1 MQQWEYM
8 TLRFPVGSGSRSAD
22 VDLQEIADHLNAR
35 GLDGWELVSTE
46 SLTGIQGQTM
56 YLLALLK
63 RPKV

>member
-8 TLRFPVGSGSRSAD
+8 TLRLPVQGGQGSAKIDIQDLAD
-22 VDLQEIADHLNAR
+22 RLNAR

-46 SLTGIQGQTM
+46 GLAGLHGQTM

-63 RPKV
+63 RPKT

>member
-8 TLRFPVGSGSRSAD
+8 TLRFPVGSGFKSAE
-22 VDLQEIADHLNAR
+22 VDLQDIADHLNAR
-35 GLDGWELVSTE
+35 GRDGWDLVSTE
-46 SLTGIQGQTM
+46 SLTGLQGQTM